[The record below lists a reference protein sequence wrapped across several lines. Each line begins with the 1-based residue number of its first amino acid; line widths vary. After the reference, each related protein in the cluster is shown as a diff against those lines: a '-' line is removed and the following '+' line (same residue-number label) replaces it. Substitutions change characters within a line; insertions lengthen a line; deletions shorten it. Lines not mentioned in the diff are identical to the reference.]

1 MQKKSDTFRLSG
13 QNFPVCLR
21 CSCKV
26 NLYLEIG
33 EKRSDGFHNLV
44 SLFYPLSRPFDR
56 LFLFPLPQDENCNVS
71 CSREELSGDGN
82 ILVRTYNKFFQATGF
97 SCGIYIY
104 LEKNVPVGAGLG
116 GGSANAAVFLRWLNS
131 VAGKKA
137 LLESELRELAAELG
151 ADVPFFLQK
160 KAALVEGKGEKI
172 TPCETV
178 LDGWGLL
185 VSPNLQVSTA
195 VVYAELDEMRKKQGF
210 CLTSSLHKQY
220 RDKLVSG
227 TWMYNSFE
235 PLVLGKYPQ
244 LQQIKEKLLVFGCNG
259 CVLSGT
265 GASLFARFSKRQNLQ
280 KAVMYFQQFGYLFTI
295 VRLNTGVSP
304 SW

>member
-1 MQKKSDTFRLSG
+1 MQKRPDGLKRLSG

-21 CSCKV
+21 CPCKV

-33 EKRSDGFHNLV
+33 EKRPDGFHDLV

-56 LFLFPLPQDENCNVS
+56 LFLFPQDENCSVS
-71 CSREELSGDGN
+71 CSREELGGSGN
-82 ILVRTYNKFFQATGF
+82 ILARTYDKFFQATGF
-97 SCGIYIY
+97 TYGVHIY

-137 LLESELRELAAELG
+137 LSGFELHELAAELG
-151 ADVPFFLQK
+151 ADVPFFLQE

-185 VSPNLQVSTA
+185 ISPNIQVGTA
-195 VVYAELDEMRKKQGF
+195 AAYAELDEMRKKQGF

-220 RDKLVSG
+220 RDKLISG
-227 TWMYNSFE
+227 TWLYNSFE
-235 PLVLGKYPQ
+235 PLILGKYPQ
-244 LQQIKEKLLVFGCNG
+244 LQQIKEKLLGFGCNG

-280 KAVMYFQQFGYLFTI
+280 KAVTHFQQFGYSFTI

>member
-1 MQKKSDTFRLSG
+1 M
-13 QNFPVCLR
+13 
-21 CSCKV
+21 
-26 NLYLEIG
+26 EIG
-33 EKRSDGFHNLV
+33 EKRPDGFHDLV

-56 LFLFPLPQDENCNVS
+56 LFLFPQFSQDENCSVS
-71 CSREELSGDGN
+71 CSREELGGKGN
-82 ILVRTYNKFFQATGF
+82 ILARTYDKFLQATGF
-97 SCGIYIY
+97 SLGVHLY

-137 LLESELRELAAELG
+137 LAESELRELAAQLG
-151 ADVPFFLQK
+151 ADVPFFLQG

-178 LDGWGLL
+178 LDGWGL
-185 VSPNLQVSTA
+185 VIHPSLQVSTA
-195 VVYAELDEMRKKQGF
+195 AAYAELDKMREMQGF

-227 TWMYNSFE
+227 TWLYNSFE

-244 LQQIKEKLLVFGCNG
+244 LQQIKEHLLRFGCNG
-259 CVLSGT
+259 SVLSGT
-265 GASLFARFSKRQNLQ
+265 GASLFARFSKKENLQ
-280 KAVMYFQQFGYLFTI
+280 KAVTHFQQFGYSFTI

-304 SW
+304 SWQGNGFWSRHSRVQVLPPQPKKFP